1 MKNMDLLYFAIK
13 KRMLMLFSTVGLM
26 ACQFVY
32 ADSLSYQELGK
43 LPTDVHYF
51 VVERKVV
58 DVKSI
63 EQKYAQQ
70 AQDLVD
76 QYNGACVILEASTK
90 FNQQSFGKQ
99 IPQDEYSRIFV
110 QTVIN
115 HMKDTQNPDYEKA
128 AKDFAKGKLH
138 KSCREPMAELVS
150 CANEMYN
157 ELVVK
162 VAQLKV
168 LGTAGFFAPKDK
180 PIITVCDTIL
190 NPAFNIEDKLNF
202 NEQRDFYESNVYG
215 GWEWTKS
222 DKVIEKVEHYPVKK
236 KYLYYES
243 HPEYTL
249 SKDYRM
255 LFDKDGKLIRIISP
269 REDMFCFAVQEKH
282 IYKDAYLNNEY
293 NIQNASPKVKHHIKV
308 VTELEPMTNGESA
321 KIDKEI
327 DNIGNAYKDYLNT
340 AFENLG
346 NSKKEVRARNEASKK
361 GGKVLMQNLDVPY
374 FTSEGFD
381 WMQQIKEDKKKYFFT
396 ITHMK
401 RIDDLTL
408 SCITRTFEGDLGYK
422 VILKAQP
429 NGPFD
434 YNYDVTIEDIRK
446 GIPERKFIEY
456 LKVDKLPEVLSEKK
470 HLTSGNHLPK
480 LTGAEENS
488 RPMQVFFEIH
498 CPDFI
503 DMMAK
508 TKSGI
513 MMFKAIVETDGTISG
528 FDYNIEHSVDKSLRN
543 KVEQIMRLTSG
554 LWTPGTDS
562 TGAPVRS
569 CVYVTLHTP
578 KVGPERVY
586 KAESQIKRLNNMR
599 K

>member
-1 MKNMDLLYFAIK
+1 MDLGYFVSL
-13 KRMLMLFSTVGLM
+13 KRMLIPLSVVGLIS
-26 ACQFVY
+26 CQFVH
-32 ADSLSYQELGK
+32 ADSLTYQELGK

-51 VVERKVV
+51 VVERKMV

-70 AQDLVD
+70 AQDLID
-76 QYNGACVILEASTK
+76 QYNGVCVILEASKK

-99 IPQDEYSRIFV
+99 IPQDEYSKIFV

-115 HMKDTQNPDYEKA
+115 HMKDTQSPDYEKA

-150 CANEMYN
+150 YASEMYN
-157 ELVVK
+157 DLVVK
-162 VAQLKV
+162 VAQLKA
-168 LGTAGFFAPKDK
+168 LGASGFFAPMDN
-180 PIITVCDTIL
+180 PFITVCDTIS

-202 NEQRDFYESNVYG
+202 NEQRDFYESNIYG
-215 GWEWTKS
+215 GWEWTER

-249 SKDYRM
+249 SKDYQM
-255 LFDKDGKLIRIISP
+255 LFDKDGKLTRIISP
-269 REDMFCFAVQEKH
+269 REDMFCFGVLEKH
-282 IYKDAYLNNEY
+282 IYKDAYLHNEY

-308 VTELEPMTNGESA
+308 VTGLESMTKDESA

-346 NSKKEVRARNEASKK
+346 DSKKEVRARNEASRK
-361 GGKVLMQNLDVPY
+361 GGKVLLQNLDVPY
-374 FTSEGFD
+374 FTSEGYD
-381 WMQQIKEDKKKYFFT
+381 WMQQIKEDKEKYFFT

-422 VILKAQP
+422 VTLKALP

-434 YNYDVTIEDIRK
+434 YNYDVTIEDIRN
-446 GIPERKFIEY
+446 GIPERKSIEY
-456 LKVDKLPEVLSEKK
+456 FKVDKLPEVLSEKTYA
-470 HLTSGNHLPK
+470 TSGNNLPK
-480 LTGAEENS
+480 LIGAEENS
-488 RPMQVFFEIH
+488 RPMQLFFEVH
-498 CPDFI
+498 CPDFTE
-503 DMMAK
+503 MMAK
-508 TKSGI
+508 TERGI

-543 KVEQIMRLTSG
+543 RVEQIMRLTSG
-554 LWTPGTDS
+554 LWAPGTDS
-562 TGAPVRS
+562 AGAPVRS

-578 KVGPERVY
+578 KIGSERVY
-586 KAESQIKRLNNMR
+586 EAESQIKRLNYLRMR

>member
-1 MKNMDLLYFAIK
+1 MDLCNFARL
-13 KRMLMLFSTVGLM
+13 KRILIPFSVVGLIS
-26 ACQFVY
+26 CQFVH
-32 ADSLSYQELGK
+32 AESLTYQELGK

-51 VVERKVV
+51 VVDRKVV
-58 DVKSI
+58 DVESI

-70 AQDLVD
+70 EQDLID
-76 QYNGACVILEASTK
+76 QYNGACVILEASK
-90 FNQQSFGKQ
+90 NFNQQSFGKQ
-99 IPQDEYSRIFV
+99 IPQDEYSKIFV

-150 CANEMYN
+150 YASDMYD

-162 VAQLKV
+162 VAQLKA

-180 PIITVCDTIL
+180 PIITVCDTIS
-190 NPAFNIEDKLNF
+190 NPAFNIEDRLDYH
-202 NEQRDFYESNVYG
+202 EQRDFYESNIYG
-215 GWEWTKS
+215 AWEWTKM

-255 LFDKDGKLIRIISP
+255 LFDKEGKLTRIISP
-269 REDMFCFAVQEKH
+269 REDMFCFAVLEKH
-282 IYKDAYLNNEY
+282 IYKDAYLHNEY
-293 NIQNASPKVKHHIKV
+293 DIQNASPKVKHHIKV
-308 VTELEPMTNGESA
+308 VTGLESMTKNESA

-346 NSKKEVRARNEASKK
+346 NSKKEVKARNKASRK
-361 GGKVLMQNLDVPY
+361 GGKVLMQNLDVSY

-381 WMQQIKEDKKKYFFT
+381 WMQQIKEDKEKYFFT

-422 VILKAQP
+422 VTLKALP

-434 YNYDVTIEDIRK
+434 YNYDVTIEDIRN
-446 GIPERKFIEY
+446 GIPERKSIEY
-456 LKVDKLPEVLSEKK
+456 LKVNKLPEVLSEKVYA
-470 HLTSGNHLPK
+470 TSGNNLPK
-480 LTGAEENS
+480 LIGAEENS
-488 RPMQVFFEIH
+488 YPMQVFFEVH
-498 CPDFI
+498 CPDFTE
-503 DMMAK
+503 MMAK
-508 TKSGI
+508 TERGI

-543 KVEQIMRLTSG
+543 RVEQIMRLTSG
-554 LWTPGTDS
+554 LWAPGTDS
-562 TGAPVRS
+562 AGAPVRS
-569 CVYVTLHTP
+569 YVYVTLRTP
-578 KVGPERVY
+578 KVGSQGGY
-586 KAESQIKRLNNMR
+586 KAASQIRRLNNIR